1 MNQNNL
7 QNNQNDPTFNLRM
20 QSTAENAASNI
31 NNYNVV
37 ADSSDN
43 ISSTFYT
50 NHYSDQQSIYN
61 DNIPSTLPPV
71 SSPCVPG
78 PQQQTIENTTFP
90 FNSFNM
96 NSVNPSQSEI
106 HSFDI
111 PEYKIIVIPFPLNS
125 FNMNSNNPSQ
135 SGILS
140 FDIPGYKI
148 IIIPT
153 FSQQDNTCLNYSSS
167 DISNTQ
173 FTQFQQ

>member
-43 ISSTFYT
+43 ISYT

-61 DNIPSTLPPV
+61 NNIPSTLPPV

-90 FNSFNM
+90 
-96 NSVNPSQSEI
+96 
-106 HSFDI
+106 
-111 PEYKIIVIPFPLNS
+111 LNS
-125 FNMNSNNPSQ
+125 FNMNS
-135 SGILS
+135 
-140 FDIPGYKI
+140 
-148 IIIPT
+148 
-153 FSQQDNTCLNYSSS
+153 DNTCLNYSSS